1 MSRILGL
8 CCNTRGNGNG
18 KRQSRNNPNLAD
30 STIIVRCTIVFRLRH
45 FLQEVYKWIVKNMSP
60 IN

>member
-8 CCNTRGNGNG
+8 RYNTPGYGNG
-18 KRQSRNNPNLAD
+18 KQQSRNNSILAD
-30 STIIVRCTIVFRLRH
+30 STIIERCTIVCRLRQ
-45 FLQEVYKWIVKNMSP
+45 FLQEVYKWIFKNMSP